1 MFFYEELLPTAL
13 PKARSPC
20 RQHSPDRQTKVC
32 LYGEL
37 VRAIAHGHKR
47 TSKRMPVNLSLN
59 LDQATRPKKL
69 N

>member
-1 MFFYEELLPTAL
+1 
-13 PKARSPC
+13 
-20 RQHSPDRQTKVC
+20 
-32 LYGEL
+32 